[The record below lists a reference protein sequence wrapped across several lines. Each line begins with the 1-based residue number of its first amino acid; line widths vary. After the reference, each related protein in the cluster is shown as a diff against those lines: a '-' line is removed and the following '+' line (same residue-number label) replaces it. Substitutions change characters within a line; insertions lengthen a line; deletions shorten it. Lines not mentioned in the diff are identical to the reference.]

1 MRGRQARR
9 ARRDLSHAI
18 DRRCAAVQPNLVSA
32 RRVRNDAGDTA
43 LLLGRCPEP
52 CLAELLLA
60 GPLTPQRSVELVS
73 GLALA
78 VEALADAGLTA
89 RELTPDTV
97 HLDPERG
104 GVLCDAAIPFELFE
118 RPTVQDDEHVA
129 YRSPEQLEGDPVDV
143 RSNIYSLG
151 VLLFTA
157 LVGAP
162 PFGGTWANVY
172 VAHRDTA
179 RPRASE
185 RRPGLAPT
193 IDSVIGRAMAVDPAD
208 RFDRPTQLAEAA
220 AAVLDVALTIET
232 ADASEADP
240 GPAEPRRAEP
250 KRAEPKRA
258 EPQRAEPK
266 PAEQTAAE
274 PKRTPRPR
282 RKSRPRGPLEEPLV
296 AIGSAATAPAPT
308 APTPAATPRAPARSR
323 KAVAPAPSRPVRK
336 PSKRAHAPRPA
347 APAAPASP
355 AAAPIGD
362 AKRSPAPSLLA
373 TLKRPSR
380 RPASTGGKTNGRT
393 PFLSA
398 PAATAAVAAPGTPN
412 GSGAAVAQP
421 AVAARRGARQSVRS
435 KLHAGADR
443 RRTLVLLGV
452 AGVAV
457 VVGGTALAAS
467 ISEDDSSARATGDG
481 LSVRLPAGW
490 EQQNL
495 REAGFLRVDHAIA
508 AAPADGRKAG
518 LVAGLVADSAAARR
532 TIEELSGS
540 ATPQRSRTH
549 LGRFPAWRYGGV
561 EPTRGVAGNA
571 YVAGTT
577 AGPLMILCHAPSGQG
592 SSPLAECANAAST
605 VELSGARPLSPVV
618 AEESAR
624 SLRAGL
630 RTLRTEYLEGRR
642 VLARASVASEQIAAA
657 ESLEASV
664 RNAANRIRV
673 IEPPVGAPDLLP
685 LVTALG
691 SLADGY
697 RDLGSAI
704 SESDQ
709 GAYDA
714 ARTAIVEREAALP
727 DETATALGQ

>member
-32 RRVRNDAGDTA
+32 RRVRDDAGDAA
-43 LLLGRCPEP
+43 LLLARCPEP

-60 GPLTPQRSVELVS
+60 GPLTPQRSVDLVS

-104 GVLCDAAIPFELFE
+104 GVLCDAAIPFEVFE

-185 RRPGLAPT
+185 RRPGLAPA

-220 AAVLDVALTIET
+220 AAALDVALTIET

-240 GPAEPRRAEP
+240 GAAEPRAEP
-250 KRAEPKRA
+250 KPV
-258 EPQRAEPK
+258 EPK

-282 RKSRPRGPLEEPLV
+282 RKARPRGSLEVPVV
-296 AIGSAATAPAPT
+296 ATASAAPAPAPKART
-308 APTPAATPRAPARSR
+308 AKAPAPQARTPKAPTPKAPTPKAPTPAATPRAPARAR
-323 KAVAPAPSRPVRK
+323 TAVAPAPSRPVRK
-336 PSKRAHAPRPA
+336 PSKRAPAPRPSAPA
-347 APAAPASP
+347 APAAS
-355 AAAPIGD
+355 AAAPLGD

-380 RPASTGGKTNGRT
+380 HPARTGGKTNGRT
-393 PFLSA
+393 PFVSA
-398 PAATAAVAAPGTPN
+398 PAATPAVAAPSTPN
-412 GSGAAVAQP
+412 GSGAAVAQR
-421 AVAARRGARQSVRS
+421 AD
-435 KLHAGADR
+435 ADR
-443 RRTLVLLGV
+443 KRTLVLLGV
-452 AGVAV
+452 AGVAAV
-457 VVGGTALAAS
+457 AAGTALAAT
-467 ISEDDSSARATGDG
+467 ISEDDSPARATGDG

-495 REAGFLRVDHAIA
+495 REAGFLRVDRAIA
-508 AAPADGRKAG
+508 AAPADSRNAG

-532 TIEELSGS
+532 TIEDLSGS
-540 ATPQRSRTH
+540 ATPQRSRTR

-571 YVAGTT
+571 YVAATT

-592 SSPLAECANAAST
+592 SAPLAECASAAST
-605 VELSGARPLSPVV
+605 IELSGARPLSPVV

-630 RTLRTEYLEGRR
+630 RTLRTKYLEGRR
-642 VLARASVASEQIAAA
+642 VLARASVASEQIAAS

-664 RNAANRIRV
+664 RKAANRIDA

-697 RDLGSAI
+697 RDLGSAV
-704 SESDQ
+704 SDADQ
-709 GAYDA
+709 EAYDA
-714 ARTAIVEREAALP
+714 ARTAIVEREAALS

>member
-9 ARRDLSHAI
+9 AQRDLSHAI

-78 VEALADAGLTA
+78 VEALADAGLAA

-104 GVLCDAAIPFELFE
+104 GVLSDAAIPFELFE

-172 VAHRDTA
+172 VAHLDTA

-185 RRPGLAPT
+185 RMPGLAPT

-220 AAVLDVALTIET
+220 AAALDVALTIET

-240 GPAEPRRAEP
+240 GPAKPRRAEP
-250 KRAEPKRA
+250 KP
-258 EPQRAEPK
+258 AEPK
-266 PAEQTAAE
+266 PAEQTAAKR
-274 PKRTPRPR
+274 KRTPRPR
-282 RKSRPRGPLEEPLV
+282 QRPRPRGSLEVPVV
-296 AIGSAATAPAPT
+296 AAASAAPAPAPK
-308 APTPAATPRAPARSR
+308 APTPAATPRAPARAR
-323 KAVAPAPSRPVRK
+323 TAVAPAPSRPVRK
-336 PSKRAHAPRPA
+336 PAKRAHAPRPS
-347 APAAPASP
+347 APAAPAST

-362 AKRSPAPSLLA
+362 ARRSPAPSLLA

-393 PFLSA
+393 SFVSA
-398 PAATAAVAAPGTPN
+398 PAATPAVAAPGTPN
-412 GSGAAVAQP
+412 GSGAAVAEP
-421 AVAARRGARQSVRS
+421 AVAARRGARPSVRS

-452 AGVAV
+452 AGVAGL
-457 VVGGTALAAS
+457 VGGIALAAS
-467 ISEDDSSARATGDG
+467 ISEDDSPARATGDG
-481 LSVRLPAGW
+481 LSVRLPGGW

-495 REAGFLRVDHAIA
+495 REAGFLRADHAIA

-540 ATPQRSRTH
+540 ATPKRSRTH

-592 SSPLAECANAAST
+592 SAPLAECARAAST

-624 SLRAGL
+624 SLQAGL

-657 ESLEASV
+657 ESLEVSV
-664 RNAANRIRV
+664 RNAASRIRV

-704 SESDQ
+704 STGDQ

-714 ARTAIVEREAALP
+714 ARAAIVEREAALP